1 MIDFYQ
7 QMATELTQGAVVLA
21 TVTQVI
27 GSAPRELGAKMLV
40 CPGGKLIG
48 TIGGGAG
55 EARACDRALQIL
67 VSGEKQF
74 VEIDLSGNPQRET
87 QGVCGGR
94 MQVWLERWPQ
104 ESLPLVRQ
112 ILQSLES
119 HQTAALVTPFRA
131 GTSPYLLLATP
142 VESTQVTNESLI
154 EPLIAPPTLLIVG
167 AGHVAVPLASVAQM
181 AGFQVI
187 VTDDRPEF
195 AVPERFPAGIKVLAT
210 PVTQALNSIPPLPQ
224 LYAALVTRGYLHD
237 LEPLQLLL
245 QRSTRYIGMIGS
257 RKRVQR
263 VQQALLEAGY
273 PPTQLDQI
281 YAPIGLDIGALTPA
295 EIAISIC
302 AELIQVRRGG
312 TGNPLS
318 QGNTPRTADK
328 PTHDRA
334 Q

>member
-7 QMATELTQGAVVLA
+7 QMATELAQGAVVLA

-55 EARACDRALQIL
+55 EARACDHALRVL

-119 HQTAALVTPFRA
+119 HQAAALVTPFQA
-131 GTSPYLLLATP
+131 GASPYLLPSTP
-142 VESTQVTNESLI
+142 VASIQVTDESLI
-154 EPLIAPPTLLIVG
+154 EPLTAPPTLLIVG
-167 AGHVAVPLASVAQM
+167 AGHVAVPLACMAQM

-195 AVPERFPAGIKVLAT
+195 ATSERFSAEITVLAA
-210 PVTQALNSIPPLPQ
+210 PITQALNSIPPQHQ

-273 PPTQLDQI
+273 PPAQLDQL
-281 YAPIGLDIGALTPA
+281 YAPIGLDIGALTPE

-312 TGNPLS
+312 SGNPLS
-318 QGNTPRTADK
+318 QRSRPQLADQSD
-328 PTHDRA
+328 PGL
-334 Q
+334 